1 MIPDVVSPMRGR
13 EEAFLDAP
21 WIPVTPLFSGH
32 IKRWSLMSF
41 TASFITGGG
50 GPLIHVTVTSDA
62 PNLGLTPG
70 FYWTVAGDIRLR
82 KKIFSWFVVLWNWNK
97 YSPTFFCLSSLSN
110 SRLYMESNDLKL
122 VSVTYFLWTLS
133 FFRLITVV
141 IRFYY
146 DSRILAIHLSR

>member
-1 MIPDVVSPMRGR
+1 MRRMIPDVVSPKRGR
-13 EEAFLDAP
+13 EETFLDAP

-70 FYWTVAGDIRLR
+70 FYWTVAGNIRLR
-82 KKIFSWFVVLWNWNK
+82 EKKYFLDLLFCGIGINTHQHFSACLAYRIPGYIWNQMTWNLSLWLIFTEL
-97 YSPTFFCLSSLSN
+97 YHFFDSSLS
-110 SRLYMESNDLKL
+110 LFDFIMTLES
-122 VSVTYFLWTLS
+122 
-133 FFRLITVV
+133 
-141 IRFYY
+141 
-146 DSRILAIHLSR
+146 